1 MAFLSSLDIA
11 GSGMTA
17 QKRRLDTISENI
29 TNRETLR
36 TENGGPYRRKLTV
49 FREIGKSRSQSFG
62 GIMQRYTDSFGT
74 ERAMRYRS
82 RNDGGTKGGVM
93 VTEIIEDPTD
103 FIPVYDPNHPDA
115 DENGYVYMPNVD
127 TTVEMV
133 DAMAATRSYSANIA
147 AFEAMKSMAKMALE
161 IGK

>member
-17 QKRRLDTISENI
+17 QKRRLDTIAENI

-36 TENGGPYRRKLTV
+36 TEDGGPYRRKLTV
-49 FREIGKSRSQSFG
+49 FREIGKSRSPSFG
-62 GIMQRYTDSFGT
+62 RIMQKYTDRFGV
-74 ERAMRYRS
+74 ERTARFRS

-93 VTEIIEDPTD
+93 VSEIIEDPKE
-103 FIPVYDPNHPDA
+103 FVPVYDPNHPDA
-115 DENGYVYMPNVD
+115 DEEGYVWMPNVD
-127 TTVEMV
+127 TSVEMV

-147 AFEAMKSMAKMALE
+147 AFEAIKSMAKMALE